1 MKLKLFIIL
10 EEKMIRNKE
19 NIDKLLND
27 LKEFSY
33 DKDGALIDV
42 ILNENLNVKIR
53 CYEEKFIKIEYYD
66 YENAISTLYK
76 DRKYINKVLFQ

>member
-1 MKLKLFIIL
+1 
-10 EEKMIRNKE
+10 MIKNKE

-33 DKDGALIDV
+33 DKEGTLIDV
-42 ILNENLNVKIR
+42 SLNDNLNVKIR
-53 CYEEKFIKIEYYD
+53 CYEKKCIKIDYYEY
-66 YENAISTLYK
+66 ESAISTLYK